1 MNYERFTNEELQ
13 RFPYPNLISEWRESG
28 YSICTLAEHMGI
40 GLYRSEDDP
49 ETLGKLRG
57 AEKIT
62 VSEAAGLCRLFGV
75 EMDYLF
81 SKELRVISDMP
92 VAYWRW
98 YDENKKRKV
107 MYSIPAE
114 VNNLLLELLEKMNG
128 LNEIEIQEVRT
139 VWIEELKERGNKRAV
154 EIANIV
160 CDAAVEL
167 SKHVA

>member
-62 VSEAAGLCRLFGV
+62 TSEAIGLCRLFGV

-81 SKELRVISDMP
+81 SKELKVISDMP
-92 VAYWRW
+92 AAYWRW
-98 YDENKKRKV
+98 YDENKKMKA
-107 MYSIPAE
+107 MCSIPAE
-114 VNNLLLELLEKMNG
+114 VNKLLLELLTEMKG
-128 LNEIEIQEVRT
+128 LNEIKIQEVRT
-139 VWIEELKERGNKRAV
+139 AWIEDLEERGYKRAE

-160 CDAAVEL
+160 CNAVVEL